1 MHGNQ
6 TDSLLGITITAD
18 GLINI
23 LEEVYIKKYAGIKK
37 VNAVFIHLEE
47 KAGCALCKLNYY
59 LKRKIRQLV
68 NQLLRDKSPINS
80 LMEFLHK
87 RPVERKTV
95 EGDGKLVAAQRNNSP
110 RWFFSLSL
118 SHTYSF
124 RSIFHYYL
132 HP

>member
-1 MHGNQ
+1 MKKENPVGSWNNSGSLVQEITMHGNQ

-47 KAGCALCKLNYY
+47 KAGCALFKLNYY

-68 NQLLRDKSPINS
+68 NQLLRDKIQLIP
-80 LMEFLHK
+80 
-87 RPVERKTV
+87 
-95 EGDGKLVAAQRNNSP
+95 
-110 RWFFSLSL
+110 
-118 SHTYSF
+118 
-124 RSIFHYYL
+124 
-132 HP
+132 